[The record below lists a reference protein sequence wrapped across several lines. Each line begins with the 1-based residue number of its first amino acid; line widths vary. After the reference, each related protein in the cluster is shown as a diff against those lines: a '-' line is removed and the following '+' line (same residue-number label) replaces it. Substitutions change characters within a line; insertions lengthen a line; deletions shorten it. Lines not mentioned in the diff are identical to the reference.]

1 MNIKI
6 ELNNINLA
14 TNIYNSEFLKE
25 DLDKYILNNCYRK
38 FINNKITL
46 TIIGLNDNRN
56 QEYIANL
63 IHNHYK
69 NKLYIAK
76 KEDKLDD
83 YFKTI
88 LFIIGV
94 IAILL
99 SEQFNYFFNEL
110 FLIAG
115 WVTIWEIIY
124 DLLFVEIRRKR
135 NTRIY
140 KALSLANI
148 VFQN

>member
-46 TIIGLNDNRN
+46 TIIGLKDSRN

-69 NKLYIAK
+69 
-76 KEDKLDD
+76 
-83 YFKTI
+83 TI

-99 SEQFNYFFNEL
+99 SKQFNYFFNEL

-135 NTRIY
+135 NTKIY